1 MFRRFA
7 GGACSRTIKG
17 MLLYALTIFLSAFLL
32 FQVQPM
38 IAKIILPWFGGSA
51 AVWSAAMLF
60 FQLILLAGYSYAW
73 FLIRFLK
80 PKAQV
85 LTHIGLLVLGAATLP
100 ILPSPSWKPAAG
112 DDPTLRIILLLTA
125 TIGLPYLLLSAT
137 SPLLQAWYVRSRQ
150 GALPYRFF
158 ALSNLG
164 SMIALISYP
173 VLVEPQMATSMQ
185 AYMWSGAFVVFA
197 ITCGAVAWFRSAWQQ
212 AAAPVEH
219 ATASAQR
226 PALGAMLLWMSFSA
240 CASALL
246 VSVTNHLSQNVA
258 PIPLLWVVPLSL
270 YLLTFI
276 LCFDSD
282 KFYNRAF
289 FLPQLVVVL
298 GVMAFVVYASGGNV
312 NVFAL
317 IPVLSICMFLACM
330 FCHGELSARKPNPQ
344 HLTIFY
350 LMISLGGAVGGVF
363 VALLAPRFFPSYLEL
378 PIAIVA
384 CGVLGVIATWEVIV
398 PRVPTAVVRVF
409 AVALVLSLSGYCG
422 YQEYTQLQ
430 GYRLTVRNFY
440 GMLKVRDD
448 REDEAGIVRVL
459 VHGTINHGEEVMQPA
474 LLTKPTSYYT
484 GTSGIGRAMI
494 VKQRKGRM
502 RVGVVGLGA
511 GVMAGW
517 SREGDFY
524 RYYEINPLVEGIA
537 RNQFFFL
544 PRSHADIQVLL
555 GDARLVLEQQEPQ
568 GYDVLVVD
576 AFSSDSIPVHLL
588 TRQAFDLYFR
598 HLNPG
603 GVLAV
608 HISNKYLML
617 EPVVQRNADDMK
629 KVAYVIEDEPE
640 NTEWMS
646 STTWMLV
653 ANSEQAFGETPLDK
667 AVLKAYKPP
676 ADFRSWTDDYSNIV
690 KILKK

>member
-1 MFRRFA
+1 
-7 GGACSRTIKG
+7 

-85 LTHIGLLVLGAATLP
+85 LTHIGLLVLGGATLP

-137 SPLLQAWYVRSRQ
+137 SPLLQAWYVRSHK
-150 GALPYRFF
+150 GAMPYRFF

-164 SMIALISYP
+164 SMLALITYP
-173 VLVEPQMATSMQ
+173 IFVEPQLATSMQ
-185 AYMWSGAFVVFA
+185 AYVWSGAFVVFA
-197 ITCGAVAWFRSAWQQ
+197 ITCAAVAWFRSSWDEAVITQ
-212 AAAPVEH
+212 ARDEGFVEQP
-219 ATASAQR
+219 TAGK
-226 PALGAMLLWMSFSA
+226 LVLWMSLSA

-276 LCFDSD
+276 LCFDSE

-289 FLPQLVVVL
+289 FLPQLAVVL
-298 GVMAFVVYASGGNV
+298 GVMAYIVYASGGNV

-317 IPVLSICMFLACM
+317 IPVLSICLFLACM
-330 FCHGELSARKPNPQ
+330 FCHGELSARKPHPKY
-344 HLTIFY
+344 LTIFY
-350 LMISLGGAVGGVF
+350 LMISLGGAVGGLF
-363 VALLAPRFFPSYLEL
+363 VAFLAPRFFPSYLEL

-384 CGVLGVIATWEVIV
+384 CGVLGVVATWDVMAPRIPPAVI
-398 PRVPTAVVRVF
+398 RTL
-409 AVALVLSLSGYCG
+409 AVAMVLALGGYCA
-422 YQEYTQLQ
+422 YQEYQQLK
-430 GYRLTVRNFY
+430 GYRVTARNFY
-440 GMLKVRDD
+440 GVLKVKDD
-448 REDEAGIVRVL
+448 VEDIAGVVRVL

-474 LLTKPTSYYT
+474 MLTKPTSYYT
-484 GTSGIGRAMI
+484 ETSGIGRAMI
-494 VKQRKGRM
+494 VQQRKGRM

-544 PRSHADIQVLL
+544 PKSPADIKVLL
-555 GDARLVLEQQEPQ
+555 GDARLVLERQPPQ
-568 GYDVLVVD
+568 RYDVIVVD

-588 TRQAFDLYFR
+588 TREAFELYFR
-598 HLNPG
+598 HLSPG
-603 GVLAV
+603 GILAV
-608 HISNKYLML
+608 HISNKYLTL
-617 EPVVQRNADDMK
+617 EPVVQKNADEMK
-629 KVAYVIEDEPE
+629 KVAYVIEDEPD
-640 NTEWMS
+640 NTEYMS
-646 STTWMLV
+646 ATTWMLV
-653 ANSEQAFGETPLDK
+653 ANRDQVFGETPLDRK
-667 AVLKAYKPP
+667 ILTAYKAP
-676 ADFRSWTDDYSNIV
+676 AGFRAWTDDYSNIV
-690 KILKK
+690 KILKR